1 MMKNCKLKREITLT
15 VKNQKKTHFLHR
27 MDKLKAILV
36 KVSHDSPKKASYCLG
51 NQQTE
56 NYNNKGVY

>member
-1 MMKNCKLKREITLT
+1 
-15 VKNQKKTHFLHR
+15 

-36 KVSHDSPKKASYCLG
+36 KVLHDSPKKAFYCLG